1 MDKTKF
7 LKLAIIIT
15 ICEIIGAIG
24 SIFTIPNIPAWYN
37 GLVKPFFN
45 PPNFLFA
52 PVWTILFL
60 MLGIAIFI
68 VLENKDK
75 KLIAQRKIAKI
86 LFAIQYAF
94 NVLWSYLFF
103 GLRNPLLGFIGI
115 VILWTT
121 IIATI
126 FYFYKV
132 DKRAAY
138 LLIPYI
144 LWVSFAMILNFFVM
158 ILN

>member
-7 LKLAIIIT
+7 LKLAIII
-15 ICEIIGAIG
+15 IACQIVGAIG

>member
-115 VILWTT
+115 VILWAT